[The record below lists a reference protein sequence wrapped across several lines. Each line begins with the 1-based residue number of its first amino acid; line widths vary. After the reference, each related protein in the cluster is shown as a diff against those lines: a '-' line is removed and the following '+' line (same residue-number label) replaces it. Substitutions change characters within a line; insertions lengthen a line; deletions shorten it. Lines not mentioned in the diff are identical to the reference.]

1 MKIERYTKQR
11 IPDVLTFGQNLR
23 KKEDIW
29 G

>member
-11 IPDVLTFGQNLR
+11 IPDVLVFEQNLC